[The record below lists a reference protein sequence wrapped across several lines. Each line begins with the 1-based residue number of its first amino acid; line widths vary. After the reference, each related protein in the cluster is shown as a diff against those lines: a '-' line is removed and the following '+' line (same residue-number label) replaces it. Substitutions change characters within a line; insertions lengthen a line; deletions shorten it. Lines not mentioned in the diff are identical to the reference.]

1 MTLSSALLNLS
12 RQPRQKGQW
21 KRCLCDGVSQRLAN
35 RSIRDGVGSQAKKRH
50 SAPHRSANHHVRREI
65 RPAELVLVLPA
76 ESRSALG
83 IRSCAGQIAQNH
95 TCRPTVPLP
104 SHVFGKRVIVAR
116 VRYLHLDVFAAS
128 PGGGNHLG
136 VVLNAG
142 HWSSAAMQRF
152 ARWNNLVETTFLL
165 APTRREASYRV
176 RIFTPHQEI
185 PFASHPSIGSAHALL
200 ECGLAQPRDGLLW
213 QECGAGVLP
222 VRVEGEGSSPCLLL
236 RPPPEQIVR
245 TGLDA
250 HPLLAA
256 ALGDIRLGTLPPALV
271 EGGRKW
277 WLAEIADEAVLRG
290 WNPDHGAIGVLARAT
305 ESMGLCAFARTT
317 SPIRA
322 LVVRAFPAGV
332 GITEDPASGAAN
344 GLIAAYLA
352 KAEPAGLFAHGYVVS
367 QGREVGHDAE
377 LIIRIHGGE
386 VWVGGRT
393 HTVVQGTLDWDA
405 A

>member
-1 MTLSSALLNLS
+1 MPSGRERAALNLY
-12 RQPRQKGQW
+12 RAAGAVTIA
-21 KRCLCDGVSQRLAN
+21 GFQRTGTA
-35 RSIRDGVGSQAKKRH
+35 
-50 SAPHRSANHHVRREI
+50 
-65 RPAELVLVLPA
+65 
-76 ESRSALG
+76 
-83 IRSCAGQIAQNH
+83 
-95 TCRPTVPLP
+95 
-104 SHVFGKRVIVAR
+104 VAHA
-116 VRYLHLDVFAAS
+116 RYLHLDVFAAS

-136 VVLNAG
+136 VVLDAA
-142 HWSSAAMQRF
+142 HWSDAAMQRF

-165 APTRREASYRV
+165 APTRPEASYRV
-176 RIFTPHQEI
+176 RIFTPRQEI

-222 VRVEGEGSSPCLLL
+222 MRVEGEGTSRCLLL
-236 RPPPEQIVR
+236 RPPPEQIVG

-250 HPLLAA
+250 HPLLDA
-256 ALGDIRLGTLPPALV
+256 ALGGIRIGRLPPALV

-277 WLAEIADEAVLRG
+277 WLAEVAGEAELRA
-290 WNPDHGAIGVLARAT
+290 WQPDHGAIGALARAT
-305 ESMGLCAFARTT
+305 DSMGLCAFARRTT
-317 SPIRA
+317 SSVPA

-352 KAEPAGLFAHGYVVS
+352 KAEPGGPFAKGYVVS

-377 LIIRIHGGE
+377 LIVRMDGGE

-393 HTVVQGTLDWDA
+393 HTIVRGTLDWDPA
-405 A
+405 